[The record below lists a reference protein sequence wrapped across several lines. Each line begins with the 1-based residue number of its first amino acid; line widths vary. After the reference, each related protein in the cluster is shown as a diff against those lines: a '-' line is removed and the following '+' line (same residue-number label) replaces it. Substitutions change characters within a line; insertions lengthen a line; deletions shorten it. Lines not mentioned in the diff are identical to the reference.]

1 MIMNALNG
9 VKCFKSLKADKD
21 FEARLNFKAQNCQLR
36 LEIFTKLKLSALV
49 LLVMKIRKNIQSMYQ
64 KMLWR
69 KTRFIVLRR
78 RKEKVLRSYQKILI
92 HSCMIINYI
101 VTGNIFVAIVYK
113 LLAQGNMKM
122 LY

>member
-92 HSCMIINYI
+92 HSCVIINYI

>member
-21 FEARLNFKAQNCQLR
+21 FEVRLNFKAQKCQLR

-78 RKEKVLRSYQKILI
+78 RRKKVLRSYQKILI

>member
-78 RKEKVLRSYQKILI
+78 RRKKVLRSYQKILI

>member
-9 VKCFKSLKADKD
+9 VKCFKSLRADKD

>member
-78 RKEKVLRSYQKILI
+78 RRKKVLRSYQKISI
-92 HSCMIINYI
+92 HSCMIINYV

>member
-78 RKEKVLRSYQKILI
+78 RRKKVLRSYQKILI
-92 HSCMIINYI
+92 HSCMIINYT

>member
-21 FEARLNFKAQNCQLR
+21 FEVRLNFKAQKCQLR

-78 RKEKVLRSYQKILI
+78 RRKKVLRSYQKILI

-122 LY
+122 IY

>member
-64 KMLWR
+64 KML
-69 KTRFIVLRR
+69 
-78 RKEKVLRSYQKILI
+78 
-92 HSCMIINYI
+92 
-101 VTGNIFVAIVYK
+101 
-113 LLAQGNMKM
+113 
-122 LY
+122 

>member
-36 LEIFTKLKLSALV
+36 LEIFTKFKLSALV

>member
-101 VTGNIFVAIVYK
+101 VAGNIFVAIVYK